1 MVFALVCAAIGLL
14 VGPALAF
21 IAELVPDRSGG
32 GQSPR
37 QCRNCQVEVSTFASY
52 LPFRTA
58 ASQCPNCEHQISAGR
73 LPIVLA
79 TGAIFAAVGNV
90 IGPRW
95 QVIPVLFLSAAIIA
109 LSAVDLTRYRLPDK
123 LLFPSLGIGIVLLG
137 VFAFATGTTDHFIRG
152 LVAMLAYSLVLFIPN
167 LIMPA
172 GLAFGDVKLA
182 LLLGLFLGWTADTSV
197 GAARL
202 VIWAFLIG
210 LVFGVFT
217 GIVVGV
223 GRRVFGH
230 GFLPDP
236 DFPPP
241 EDGSFTPLLKT
252 AMPFGPALAFAAL
265 LLILFSERFLSGAS
279 ILAHAL

>member
-37 QCRNCQVEVSTFASY
+37 RCRNCQVEVSAFASY
-52 LPFRTA
+52 LPFRTS
-58 ASQCPNCEHQISAGR
+58 ASRCHNCDHQISAGR
-73 LPIVLA
+73 LPIVIA

-90 IGPRW
+90 IGARW

-123 LLFPSLGIGIVLLG
+123 LLFPSLGIGVAMLG
-137 VFAFATGTTDHFIRG
+137 AFAVATGTTDHFIRG
-152 LVAMLAYSLVLFIPN
+152 LVAMLAYSFVLFIPN

-182 LLLGLFLGWTADTSV
+182 LLLGLFLGWTAETSI

-202 VIWAFLIG
+202 VVWAFLVGMI
-210 LVFGVFT
+210 FGVFT
-217 GIVVGV
+217 GVIVGI
-223 GRRVFGH
+223 GRRIFGH

-252 AMPFGPALAFAAL
+252 AMPFGPALALSAL
-265 LLILFSERFLSGAS
+265 ILILFSERFLSGAS
-279 ILAHAL
+279 ILAQSL